1 MKISIFGSGYVGLVQ
16 AAIFADV
23 GHRVICMDVDQARV
37 ERLRNCDIPF
47 FEPGLADIVRAA
59 QANGLLSFTTD
70 AREAVQASDYLFIC
84 VGTPSAADGSADMSY
99 VMNVADTIARLMSS
113 RKVVVTKSTVP
124 VGTADA
130 IKAHIAGALQRQ
142 GRSIPFAVA
151 SNPEFL
157 KEGSAVKD
165 AQSPDRII
173 VGAESPEVIDEFR
186 HMYQAFNRNHEKLM
200 AMDPRSAEMTKYAA
214 NAMLATKISFMNEM
228 ANIAESVGAD
238 VELVRRGMGSDP
250 RIGYQ
255 FIYPGCGYG
264 GSCFPK
270 DVRAL
275 KHLATENQRSAA
287 ILTAVHDTNQRQKNR
302 LSELLMGRMGA
313 DLTGKTVAVWGLAFK
328 PNTDD
333 MREAPSRYLMEGLW
347 SCGGKVQAYDPQAN
361 AACADLYGERED
373 LELTDTKEAAL
384 EGASALV
391 ICTEWKAFWSPD
403 FEHIKATLAQPLI
416 FDGRNLY
423 NPAHME
429 ELGIEYFGIGR
440 GRSIQQPAM

>member
-1 MKISIFGSGYVGLVQ
+1 M
-16 AAIFADV
+16 
-23 GHRVICMDVDQARV
+23 
-37 ERLRNCDIPF
+37 
-47 FEPGLADIVRAA
+47 
-59 QANGLLSFTTD
+59 
-70 AREAVQASDYLFIC
+70 
-84 VGTPSAADGSADMSY
+84 
-99 VMNVADTIARLMSS
+99 
-113 RKVVVTKSTVP
+113 
-124 VGTADA
+124 GTADA

-275 KHLATENQRSAA
+275 
-287 ILTAVHDTNQRQKNR
+287 
-302 LSELLMGRMGA
+302 
-313 DLTGKTVAVWGLAFK
+313 
-328 PNTDD
+328 
-333 MREAPSRYLMEGLW
+333 
-347 SCGGKVQAYDPQAN
+347 
-361 AACADLYGERED
+361 
-373 LELTDTKEAAL
+373 
-384 EGASALV
+384 
-391 ICTEWKAFWSPD
+391 
-403 FEHIKATLAQPLI
+403 
-416 FDGRNLY
+416 
-423 NPAHME
+423 
-429 ELGIEYFGIGR
+429 
-440 GRSIQQPAM
+440 